1 MQADSTGQRIGEMHC
16 DVERRKRRS
25 RAFTLVELLVV
36 ISIIGVLVAL
46 LLPAVQAAREAAR
59 RSQCSNNIKQL
70 SLACLNHSDAIGH
83 LPSSGWGWAWTG
95 DADLG
100 FGREQPGS
108 WMYNILPFMEQQ
120 AIHDMPKDGD
130 PGAITATQRR
140 NAAALESKMVLGFN
154 CATRRPSTLGPA
166 DGYSPY
172 SANNADAAL
181 VDFCAK
187 SDYAGNIGPI
197 SNGQFCSQ
205 NPGVPGYKIHK
216 WTVCEDQGAVID
228 GIGVIYGTSEVE
240 LRQIE
245 DGTSNTY
252 LLGEKYVD
260 PQYYDNSL
268 DYTDLESAYS
278 GSNDDSL
285 RGTLLAPLPDTP
297 GINLNASIR
306 FGSAHP
312 AVFLMAMCD
321 GSTQVVSFDVDPI
334 VHANAGSRG
343 GGAGGLDRT
352 PPPPP
357 PDRT

>member
-1 MQADSTGQRIGEMHC
+1 MQAHSSRHRIVDTPRVAH
-16 DVERRKRRS
+16 RRETRG

-59 RSQCSNNIKQL
+59 RTQCSNNIKQL

-120 AIHDMPKDGD
+120 AIHNLPKDGD
-130 PGAITATQRR
+130 PGAITANQRR
-140 NAAALESKMVLGFN
+140 NAAALESKMVLAFN
-154 CATRRPSTLGPA
+154 CATRRPPDPGPA
-166 DGYSPY
+166 DGYSAY
-172 SANNADAAL
+172 SANNADVAL
-181 VDFCAK
+181 VDLCAK

-205 NPGVPGYKIHK
+205 NPGVPGYRTHN
-216 WTVCEDQGAVID
+216 WTSCEDQAAVID
-228 GIGVIYGTSEVE
+228 GIGVMYGTSEVK

-252 LLGEKYVD
+252 LLGEKYLD

-278 GSNDDSL
+278 GSNDDNL
-285 RGTLLAPLPDTP
+285 RGTLLPPLPDTP
-297 GINLNASIR
+297 GINFNASVR

-321 GSTQVVSFDVDPI
+321 GSTQIVNFDVDLI

-357 PDRT
+357 PDRN